1 MGVSGQAAGEAG
13 NVGMHPVAPPVDAL
27 ALDVALLETLLL
39 ETLLLDVPPPDPP
52 EPEGSLSDEQACA
65 ASRVRAQVITAM
77 DLMFM
82 VFFTSSS
89 QSLISLGLIGK
100 QAQDRSRIAGSG
112 LDFTLVRQIVSR
124 AQNDQVKPAR

>member
-1 MGVSGQAAGEAG
+1 
-13 NVGMHPVAPPVDAL
+13 MHPVTPPVDAL

-89 QSLISLGLIGK
+89 QSLMWSVKRPAGATASL
-100 QAQDRSRIAGSG
+100 
-112 LDFTLVRQIVSR
+112 
-124 AQNDQVKPAR
+124 